1 MPEKVRIGIIGTG
14 LIAREFH
21 LPNLILTNEA
31 EIVGCAD
38 MDEQKAK
45 RFAHDNQIVFFTGDY
60 HRLLSRDDMDAVVVA
75 TYHSN
80 HASIAMDAI
89 SAGKHTLIQKP
100 MATTMED
107 ADRLVAAEAKSDRVV
122 MALPYM
128 YSAAFMDAREM
139 INSGA
144 IGRIT
149 MARSRV
155 AHSGPGPER
164 GWFYRKEIA
173 EGGAL
178 FDMGVYAIWRLVT
191 LLGPAKRVAALVSNT
206 TGRGDVDENAIIT
219 LEFANGAIG
228 VAETSWTQQ
237 ATREGDVIYGTEGTI
252 ILNHD
257 HSPQIE
263 VFSKQHTFHRQPAWE
278 QIDTTIRDR
287 EMPTAHQHF
296 IDVIKGRAVLRSTV
310 QRGRHIVEIMTAA
323 YRSHA
328 ENRIIE
334 LTTAP

>member
-1 MPEKVRIGIIGTG
+1 MSEKVRIAIIGAG

-21 LPNLILTNEA
+21 LPSLILTNEA

-38 MDEQKAK
+38 IDEEKVKQ
-45 RFAHDNQIVFFTGDY
+45 FAHDNQIEFFTDDY
-60 HRLLSRDDMDAVVVA
+60 HRLLSRDDVDAVVVA

-80 HASIAMDAI
+80 HASIAIDAI
-89 SAGKHTLIQKP
+89 TDGKHVLIQKP

-107 ADRLVAAEAKSDRVV
+107 ADRLVAAAAGRDRVV

-155 AHSGPGPER
+155 AHSGPGQER
-164 GWFYRKEIA
+164 GWFYQKKIA

-178 FDMGVYAIWRLVT
+178 FDMGVYAIWRLVA
-191 LLGPAKRVAALVSNT
+191 LLGPAKRVAALISNT
-206 TGRGDVDENAIIT
+206 TGRGDVDENAVIT
-219 LEFANGAIG
+219 LEFTNGAIG
-228 VAETSWTQQ
+228 TAETSWTQQ
-237 ATREGDVIYGTEGTI
+237 ATREGDAIYGTDGTI

-278 QIDTTIRDR
+278 QIDTTARDR

-296 IDVIKGRAVLRSTV
+296 IDVIKGRAGLRSTV
-310 QRGRHIVEIMTAA
+310 KRGRHIVEIMTAA
-323 YRSHA
+323 SESR
-328 ENRIIE
+328 R
-334 LTTAP
+334 